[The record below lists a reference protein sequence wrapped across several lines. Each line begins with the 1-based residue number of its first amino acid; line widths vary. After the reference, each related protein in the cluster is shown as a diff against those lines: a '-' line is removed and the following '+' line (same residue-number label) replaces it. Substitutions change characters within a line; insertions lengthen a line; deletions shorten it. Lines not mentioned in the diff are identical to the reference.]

1 MSTAQPRVE
10 EFPATKV
17 YATRWAD
24 NDMYGHLNNAV
35 YYQLF
40 DTMINGWLAANAA
53 VDPAEGEVVN
63 VVAESGCRFF
73 AEVGFPSDV
82 TVGLRVARLGNSS
95 VTYAL
100 GLFGEDGACA
110 AEGKWVHVYVDAETR
125 RPTPVPVPVRQA
137 LEVLVRD

>member
-1 MSTAQPRVE
+1 MSAAPE
-10 EFPATKV
+10 DFPATQV
-17 YATRWAD
+17 YATRWTD

-53 VDPAEGEVVN
+53 VDPVAGEVVN

-82 TVGLRVARLGNSS
+82 TVGLRVASLGNSS
-95 VTYAL
+95 VTYELAL
-100 GLFGEDGACA
+100 FDEGAVCA
-110 AEGKWVHVYVDAETR
+110 AEGKWVHVYVDAATR
-125 RPTPVPVPVRQA
+125 RPTPLPGAVRQA
-137 LEVLVRD
+137 LETLVRA

>member
-1 MSTAQPRVE
+1 MSAQPGD
-10 EFPATKV
+10 FPVLKT
-17 YATRWAD
+17 YPTRWAD

-40 DTMINGWLAANAA
+40 DTMINGWLAENASA
-53 VDPAEGEVVN
+53 DPTTDAAVN

-82 TVGLRVARLGNSS
+82 HVGLRVERLGNSS

-100 GLFGEDGACA
+100 GLFDDNGTHA
-110 AEGKWVHVYVDAETR
+110 AAGTWVHVYVNAETR
-125 RPTPVPVPVRQA
+125 RPTPIPEAIRKA
-137 LEVLVRD
+137 LEGLTTDDA